1 MSKYRLLAL
10 DLDGTL
16 LNSAMRLSDTS
27 AEALN
32 SASER
37 GVLIVFA
44 TSRWY
49 GLAKRTADRMG
60 PEAPIICSNGA
71 EARYPDG
78 RELLH
83 LPLDGAAR
91 GRS

>member
-32 SASER
+32 SARER
-37 GVLIVFA
+37 GVLIVLA

-49 GLAKRTADRMG
+49 GLAKRTADRLG
-60 PEAPIICSNGA
+60 LGAPLISSNGA
-71 EARYPDG
+71 EVRDG
-78 RELLH
+78 
-83 LPLDGAAR
+83 DGGSSCTCRWTKRPR